1 MKNFNKNLI
10 CGWDDCRK
18 VFSHRSSLSR
28 HRVTVHG
35 YTKTPPVPYT
45 GPLEERKQN
54 YNETA
59 AKNRAQKAAAA
70 LAEKQKWEASLTH
83 ALFEDTN

>member
-1 MKNFNKNLI
+1 MKNFNKNLP
-10 CGWDDCRK
+10 CGWKDCPK

-35 YTKTPPVPYT
+35 YTKTPPASYN
-45 GPLEERKQN
+45 GPLEERKHD

-59 AKNRAQKAAAA
+59 AKNRAKKVEDA
-70 LAEKQKWEASLTH
+70 LYYEKKWEASLTC
-83 ALFEDTN
+83 ALMEETI